1 MEFVTLREL
10 KAFVDM
16 SLEHGADPETTIKIV
31 VNGRQTFMKDYYYHE
46 ISGVSI
52 S

>member
-16 SLEHGADPETTIKIV
+16 SLEHGAHPDTHIKLCV
-31 VNGRQTFMKDYYYHE
+31 RGQYRMMSDYYYHE
-46 ISGVSI
+46 ISGVSL